1 MEGTQ
6 GKEHISGRERGTPS
20 TETLGFLGISSQSWE
35 VLGGPRTGLRRRNQC
50 QWGLKQLLPRGPLG
64 TDRWQAGVLPVADK
78 AELDPEVEP
87 REREQVWDSRNKELS
102 QVIRSG
108 APGAERDGPGG
119 GEPAGL

>member
-1 MEGTQ
+1 M
-6 GKEHISGRERGTPS
+6 
-20 TETLGFLGISSQSWE
+20 
-35 VLGGPRTGLRRRNQC
+35 
-50 QWGLKQLLPRGPLG
+50 G

-119 GEPAGL
+119 GDSRPVEQAVGSEQHKERWAMHRGVGEGWAMDRDVGKEEAMC